1 VIEHRGSETDVT
13 VYAPGLLDNNV
24 TMN

>member
-13 VYAPGLLDNNV
+13 VYVPGLLENTV